1 MTMCRYYEGSGCYK
15 GKDCD
20 FFHSRRDLNEAMGK
34 KARDERT
41 RTFRDE
47 KNRETE
53 QSNAEMMQAML
64 KESARQKKELDMAM
78 KEIKAL
84 KHASTRNVSLE
95 KNKEIEVD
103 VKRTVRS
110 WQDKGETEVAE
121 ATYDDKKKE
130 NKPETAEAKQ
140 CAAEQSVGATT
151 DACTI
156 GTSVPACSSKSP
168 EKNDEE
174 KTKSFEENNLPW
186 GVGRK
191 LKFVKEEKAKG
202 EDGGK
207 IRRNARQLSR
217 EIAKAGWEE
226 YRELPVEFR
235 KELVGY
241 VFMAANIRT
250 PEVEKDIEKE
260 YPAALRMSRT
270 EITKDRKRVNRS
282 SKYAPRQKGQS
293 NGHGKEH
300 QKTRYDPERASMSES
315 SDNAW
320 HDWQQ
325 NDEETKVAFTVKI
338 D

>member
-1 MTMCRYYEGSGCYK
+1 MCRYYEADGCHR

-20 FFHSRRDLNEAMGK
+20 FFHSRRDLNEAMDK

-53 QSNAEMMQAML
+53 QSTAEMMQAML

-84 KHASTRNVSLE
+84 KQDTSARNVSLE
-95 KNKEIEVD
+95 KNKELEVD
-103 VKRTVRS
+103 VKRTVQS
-110 WQDKGETEVAE
+110 LQDKGETEVAE
-121 ATYDDKKKE
+121 ATHDDKKQE
-130 NKPETAEAKQ
+130 NKPEAAEAKQ
-140 CAAEQSVGATT
+140 CAVEQSVGATT
-151 DACTI
+151 DACPI
-156 GTSVPACSSKSP
+156 ETSVPACSSKSP

-174 KTKSFEENNLPW
+174 TAKSFEENNLPW
-186 GVGRK
+186 GVSKK
-191 LKFVKEEKAKG
+191 LKFVRSREAKG
-202 EDGGK
+202 KDGGK

-217 EIAKAGWEE
+217 EIAKEGWEK

-235 KELVGY
+235 KELAGY

-250 PEVEKDIEKE
+250 PVVEKDIEKE
-260 YPAALRMSRT
+260 YPAALRIARS
-270 EITKDRKRVNRS
+270 EITKEKKRVNRR
-282 SKYAPRQKGQS
+282 SKHAPRQKGQS
-293 NGHGKEH
+293 NRHGKEH

-315 SDNAW
+315 DDNAW

-325 NDEETKVAFTVKI
+325 DDEETKVAFIVKV